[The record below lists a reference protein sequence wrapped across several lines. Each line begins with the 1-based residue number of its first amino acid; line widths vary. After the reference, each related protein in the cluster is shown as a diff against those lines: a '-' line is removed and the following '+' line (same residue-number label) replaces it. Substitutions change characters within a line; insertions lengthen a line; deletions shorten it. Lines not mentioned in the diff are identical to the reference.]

1 MNIPIFYKMLSA
13 MCYEPS
19 FVICSASQLLNH
31 CNEWLTPQNYTRKFT
46 TSLIAKEIREFQH
59 KYYEA
64 VKREAFK
71 NDETQVRCFS
81 DHPKTMRHESDVF
94 KFEQEFEETD
104 KKRIMGES
112 GIVKK
117 RNKSA
122 CIYHFD
128 WVKIKDVLKEFE
140 LFDEDQ

>member
-13 MCYEPS
+13 MCHEPS

-71 NDETQVRCFS
+71 NDETQVLHRQS
-81 DHPKTMRHESDVF
+81 HPKSHRSD
-94 KFEQEFEETD
+94 
-104 KKRIMGES
+104 
-112 GIVKK
+112 
-117 RNKSA
+117 
-122 CIYHFD
+122 
-128 WVKIKDVLKEFE
+128 LFE
-140 LFDEDQ
+140 LCRSLKRPTKSVSWERAE